1 MAQQLSTILPVPE
14 RDKFRHTTPV
24 FIEALLAENLEAD
37 RRFNS
42 NIKKELIHFLR
53 FSSTMIWAFP
63 TARFMRWRIRK
74 NKQLKYILQFKE
86 LLPVRNNIEKGS
98 FAYDSLL
105 FNTSPVSLLKNKS
118 HLANLVCLA
127 ILFGDEFIDG
137 IAEEHGKKNIQQ
149 VFADEKFN
157 YYLQYKMQNDACE
170 LYYEFDICEVLP
182 PHVLAAANKKYEIT
196 YRVFY
201 SHLLFL
207 LDEMNRHLSGLDMAI
222 REEAAQLICRAC
234 NKCFDTYKEDITSF
248 NPDYTFAELQQ
259 YQKTKDDDIIQVL
272 LTLRAV
278 LLEKK
283 QLQYQAQFAS
293 WSSMVRS
300 MQLYDDMQDI
310 AHDCNYQMNTLAWF
324 AKNYF
329 ISEWHWLLEHTE
341 KIKALKGMEL
351 HGTVS
356 LFMPASVMLT
366 MQYARNIAHTKLNW
380 VQRKIQNYLWRK
392 NWLGF
397 NNPLLN
403 ENKCCLSGIMQ
414 KQDTSIPLKLHYIQ
428 QHIMGIQHKLVT
440 EEMKWAHLADIM
452 LMDDEL
458 KKHLEKKLSKK
469 DVYFLKSCFIEFP
482 LQKKAGLIKKLF

>member
-1 MAQQLSTILPVPE
+1 MAPQPSTILPE
-14 RDKFRHTTPV
+14 RDKTRYAVP
-24 FIEALLAENLEAD
+24 LLPEKMLSENELAD
-37 RRFNS
+37 RGFNNS
-42 NIKKELIHFLR
+42 IKKELIHFLR
-53 FSSTMIWAFP
+53 FSSTMVWAFP

-105 FNTSPVSLLKNKS
+105 FNTTVFSLLKNKS

-137 IAEEHGKKNIQQ
+137 IAGEHGKKNIQQ

-157 YYLQYKMQNDACE
+157 YYLQYKTVNGQRL
-170 LYYEFDICEVLP
+170 LYYEFDICDVLP
-182 PHVLAAANKKYEIT
+182 PDVLAAVNTKYEIT

-207 LDEMNRHLSGLDMAI
+207 LDEMNRHLNRLDASI
-222 REEAAQLICRAC
+222 SEEAAQLICKAC

-248 NPDYTFAELQQ
+248 NPGYSFAELQQ

-278 LLEKK
+278 LLGKK
-283 QLQYQAQFAS
+283 QLHYQAQFAS

-329 ISEWHWLLEHTE
+329 IAEWCWLQENME
-341 KIKALKGMEL
+341 KVKALKGMEL
-351 HGTVS
+351 HGTICV
-356 LFMPASVMLT
+356 FMPASVMLT

-397 NNPLLN
+397 NNPLLK
-403 ENKCCLSGIMQ
+403 ETKCCLSAIMQ
-414 KQDTSIPLKLHYIQ
+414 RQETSIPLKLHFIR
-428 QHIMGIQHKLVT
+428 QHILTIQHPLIS
-440 EEMKWAHLADIM
+440 EEMKWGHLADIM

-458 KKHLEKKLSKK
+458 KKHLEKKISKK
-469 DVYFLKSCFIEFP
+469 DAYFLKSCFIEFP
-482 LQKKAGLIKKLF
+482 LQKKAGLIKMLF